1 MRSCLCLFSPMYGA
15 MLLLFCDEG
24 MVVVL
29 LDIGELLL
37 WSVSLE
43 VDSIGEDKCAEAEA
57 EAPATPASK
66 ARCLASSFSFAFN
79 FLKLGFD

>member
-1 MRSCLCLFSPMYGA
+1 

-57 EAPATPASK
+57 EAEAPATPASK

>member
-1 MRSCLCLFSPMYGA
+1 M
-15 MLLLFCDEG
+15 LFCDEG

-29 LDIGELLL
+29 LDDGKLLL

-43 VDSIGEDKCAEAEA
+43 VDAIGEDKCAEAEA

-66 ARCLASSFSFAFN
+66 ARCLTSSFSLAFS